1 MLWAWKDLLS
11 SYARHRVSPQGARWL
26 CRRCLPVC
34 GSPTPALGCVALT
47 HTRPRRN
54 NPQRSRW
61 DRMCP
66 HGHWS
71 HASARRTR
79 LKATRTVCPRNGPP
93 PNPTSTG
100 IGRGQ
105 SWFELPSRL
114 RAPSAPTEC
123 AITTDRSELEG
134 FRRPSSIATAPAT
147 TATAAPA
154 VALATHGSRHM
165 VRAAA
170 LSGGRP
176 D

>member
-100 IGRGQ
+100 IDRGQ
-105 SWFELPSRL
+105 SWFGLRSALPRSL
-114 RAPSAPTEC
+114 RP
-123 AITTDRSELEG
+123 DRACDHDGLPELEG
-134 FRRPSSIATAPAT
+134 FRRHSSSSPAGH
-147 TATAAPA
+147 P
-154 VALATHGSRHM
+154 R
-165 VRAAA
+165 
-170 LSGGRP
+170 RP
-176 D
+176 NIQFGPQPL